1 MSDSRIM
8 MTPMSRILMITLF
21 CLFCLWQPATAAP
34 DIRVEAVVESQD
46 AYVGEPLTLQLRID
60 GAEPGDEPDLSGLT
74 DFIVEPRGGQSTSST
89 TMTIINGKWEHQTH
103 HGYVFT
109 FTITPRREGR
119 LSIPPVSL
127 EIDGRTYKSNPLAIQ
142 ARAPEETDDFKLRV
156 FLAKDSCYAGEP
168 VLMTTTWFV
177 ADDVKNF
184 NFTMPLL
191 EDPRFEVVPVTDQPP
206 GRESLK
212 IPVGGERVVAE
223 RGKGQLGDR
232 EYVTLTF
239 QHLLI
244 PKEAGTFTLPQ
255 ATVACQ
261 VFSGYRQSGRQT
273 PFGSFGGR
281 DLFDNFFGRGRDPLY
296 RTLVVPANEP
306 ELTVLPLPEKGRPA
320 TFSGLV
326 GDYRLS
332 ATAKPTEVNVGDPIT
347 LTATLSGPYVA
358 EAELPALERFLPPSS
373 FKIPEEIAPGETGPG
388 RKIFTQTIRATN
400 DRVAEIPPLELVYF
414 DTASGRY
421 QSTATEPIPL
431 VVHATR
437 VVTADDAVGADARP
451 QRKIQ
456 AAREGLAYNYEGVD
470 VLASRNETSPWPAHW
485 WALLLALPPL
495 LFLATAAAFGI
506 IRRRGHDPARKRARQ
521 ALAELRRDLANP
533 DLSPDTLSL
542 AARNYLAAKLHKKAG
557 ALTFGDVAPLLEA
570 RGVAREVLAELGRL
584 MEQCESLRY
593 AGGAVSGLD
602 SGEMKER
609 LLRLAQ
615 QVDSHFE

>member
-1 MSDSRIM
+1 MNNSKTM
-8 MTPMSRILMITLF
+8 MTRMSRILTIFAF
-21 CLFCLWQPATAAP
+21 CLLSLWQPATAAT
-34 DIRVEAVVESQD
+34 DIKVEAVVESQE
-46 AYVGEPLTLQLRID
+46 AYVGEPLTLQIRID

-89 TMTIINGKWEHQTH
+89 TMTIINGKWQHQTH
-103 HGYVFT
+103 HGYVFS
-109 FTITPRREGR
+109 FTITPKREGR
-119 LSIPPVSL
+119 LSIPPIPL
-127 EIDGRTYKSNPLAIQ
+127 EIDGRTFKSNPLAIM

-156 FLAKDSCYAGEP
+156 FLAKDSCYTGEP

-223 RGKGQLGDR
+223 KGKGQLGDR

-244 PKEAGTFTLPQ
+244 PKEPGTFTLPQ

-261 VFSGYRQSGRQT
+261 IFSGYRQSGRQR

-326 GDYRLS
+326 GDYRLN

-347 LTATLSGPYVA
+347 LTVTLTGPYVA
-358 EAELPALERFLPPSS
+358 RAELPALERFLSPSS

-400 DRVAEIPPLELVYF
+400 ERVSEIPPLELVYF

-421 QSTATEPIPL
+421 QSTTTEPIPL
-431 VVHATR
+431 DVHATR

-451 QRKIQ
+451 HRKIQ
-456 AAREGLAYNYEGVD
+456 AAREGLAHNYEGED
-470 VLASRNETSPWPAHW
+470 VLVSRSETSPWPAHW
-485 WALLLALPPL
+485 WILLLALPPL
-495 LFLATAAAFGI
+495 LFLATALASGL
-506 IRRRGHDPARKRARQ
+506 IRRHGHDPARKRSQR
-521 ALAELRRDLANP
+521 ALAELRRALAVP

-542 AARNYLAAKLHKKAG
+542 AARNYLAAKLDKKAG

-593 AGGAVSGLD
+593 AGGAFAGLD

-615 QVDSHFE
+615 QVDSHF